1 MHSELSECLAA
12 MRLNPKNATEVQ
24 DQKDKIGEELAD
36 YFIRLADYCGKKE
49 IDLEKEL
56 CGFNDIPINITFLM
70 DNSDNLRRLFHY
82 KPDDEKDL
90 LAFAHMQLSMFYSCN
105 VVYMHKQYDG
115 LALSLFAVILLAER
129 FEIDLEKAIAEKMK
143 RNQSRPRLHNKKF

>member
-1 MHSELSECLAA
+1 LKDIMFVDQYGYLYIYARYDFLARIAESISKVYGEVVVLLHSELSECLAA

-49 IDLEKEL
+49 IDLEK
-56 CGFNDIPINITFLM
+56 
-70 DNSDNLRRLFHY
+70 
-82 KPDDEKDL
+82 
-90 LAFAHMQLSMFYSCN
+90 
-105 VVYMHKQYDG
+105 
-115 LALSLFAVILLAER
+115 
-129 FEIDLEKAIAEKMK
+129 AIAEKMK